1 MFNNIFALRF
11 TILVFRI
18 TPVKPPGGES
28 HLTLGQEEVVGGDSD
43 EERLSSR

>member
-1 MFNNIFALRF
+1 MVFCLIFIIA
-11 TILVFRI
+11 RI

-28 HLTLGQEEVVGGDSD
+28 HLTLGQEEVGAGDSD